1 MLNVELTRR
10 TTVARDLM
18 TANPVSIYEHA
29 TLLDA
34 AELFTDRD
42 ISAAPV
48 IDDAGRPVGVLSKTD
63 IVRYT
68 SFGSDVENAAPEF
81 YDPDDPHRLVA
92 DSETIAHIEV
102 WQLMTPVVFSVGPE
116 DSSARVIEEM
126 LAHNV
131 NRLFVIDI
139 DGILIRVIIDLDV
152 LRSLVTY
159 ADGL

>member
-48 IDDAGRPVGVLSKTD
+48 IDDAGRPVGVLSRTD

-68 SFGSDVENAAPEF
+68 SFGDSAENAAPEV
-81 YDPDDPHRLVA
+81 YDPDDPYGLIS
-92 DSETIAHIEV
+92 DSETIAHIEA
-102 WQLMTPVVFSVGPE
+102 WQLMTPVVFSIGPE
-116 DSSARVIEEM
+116 DSSVRVIEEL
-126 LAHNV
+126 LARNV
-131 NRLFVIDI
+131 NRLFVIDN
-139 DGILIRVIIDLDV
+139 DGILIGVVSALDV
-152 LRSLVTY
+152 LRSLVP
-159 ADGL
+159 